1 MIFVDYLNNPPSDEW
16 IARADLVTAELI
28 AALTTEDR
36 ATIIARNSG
45 LWGELKN
52 QLSLLRNRKCW
63 YTESINDGA
72 HCHVDHFRP
81 KTNALDEHGKDQG
94 GYWWLAFDWQNY
106 RYSGPVANVRKRDY
120 FPVLQ
125 NKVNAY
131 GGNTNLEQILLLDP
145 LVIADTWKISF
156 DGIEGKVLPKSV
168 DKNSLDYKRAEY
180 SIERYNLNDEGLK
193 EGRRQ
198 KYGKAQKLIMESA
211 KLLKLQT
218 ITFDAAR
225 ENDIIKI
232 WTELTDL
239 ANPNSEY
246 SATVKYCLKSC
257 GYDWALDIAI
267 AA

>member
-1 MIFVDYLNNPPSDEW
+1 MIFVDYLNNPPPDAW
-16 IARADLVTAELI
+16 IVRADIATAQII
-28 AALTTEDR
+28 AAATSEDR
-36 ATIIARNSG
+36 AIIIRRNSG
-45 LWGELKN
+45 LWGELKSH
-52 QLSLLRNRKCW
+52 LSLLKNRKCW

-72 HCHVDHFRP
+72 HCHIDHFRP
-81 KTNALDEHGKDQG
+81 KTNALDENGVNQG
-94 GYWWLAFDWQNY
+94 GYWWLTFDWQNY
-106 RYSGPVANVRKRDY
+106 RYSGPVSNVRKKDY
-120 FPVLQ
+120 FPVLS

-145 LVIADTWKISF
+145 LVIADTWKLSF
-156 DGIEGKVLPKSV
+156 DGVEGKILPKAT
-168 DKNSLDYKRAEY
+168 DKNSLDFKRAEY

-198 KYGKAQKLIMESA
+198 KYGRAKNLINESA

-218 ITFDAAR
+218 VTYDLAR

-232 WTELTDL
+232 WIELKEL

-246 SATVKYCLKSC
+246 SATVKYCLKSS
-257 GYDWALDIAI
+257 GHDWALDIAI